1 LGGDPLRLALRPL
14 CMNPL
19 DELYQ
24 QVILDHSRRPHNYGP
39 QQVPPARHAEGVN
52 PSCGDEI
59 EVWVTLGEDGRIT
72 KVSFQGQGC
81 AISQSSASIM
91 TGKMAGRTVS
101 EALELVRVFGDSL
114 STERELSL
122 EEYRELAVFAGVKKF
137 PQRVKCAMLGWRALE
152 QALAQS

>member
-1 LGGDPLRLALRPL
+1 
-14 CMNPL
+14 MNPL

-24 QVILDHSRRPHNYGP
+24 QVILDHSRRPQNYGSQP
-39 QQVPPARHAEGVN
+39 VPPATHAEGVN

-59 EVWVTLGEDGRIT
+59 EVWVTLTNDGRIE

-91 TGKMAGRTVS
+91 TVKMVGRTVADAK
-101 EALELVRVFGDSL
+101 ALIRTFSDSL
-114 STERELSL
+114 STDLELPL
-122 EEYRELAVFAGVKKF
+122 EDYRELAVFAGVKKF

-152 QALAQS
+152 QALSSAEH

>member
-1 LGGDPLRLALRPL
+1 
-14 CMNPL
+14 MNPL

-24 QVILDHSRRPHNYGP
+24 QVILDHSRRPQNYGP
-39 QQVPPARHAEGVN
+39 QAVPPARHAEGVN

-59 EVWVTLGEDGRIT
+59 EVWVTLGDEGRIL

-91 TGKMAGRTVS
+91 TGKMVGRTVP
-101 EALELVRVFGDSL
+101 EALELIRVFGASL
-114 STERELSL
+114 STGQELSL
-122 EEYRELAVFAGVKKF
+122 DEYRELAVFAGVKKF

-152 QALAQS
+152 QALGNN